1 MGSNSIQ
8 FTDCQRRVHNRCT
21 GVKGSLCKACKSF
34 ICSVCLCLTD
44 NEAMSCVEIG
54 DGSSVEIVDVFCY
67 LGYSLSV
74 DGDTDA
80 AVTAWIHSGWFKF
93 RSLTSFLTPQM
104 FLVVVRK
111 SL

>member
-1 MGSNSIQ
+1 MQ
-8 FTDCQRRVHNRCT
+8 CQCVCPTDSEVN
-21 GVKGSLCKACKSF
+21 
-34 ICSVCLCLTD
+34 
-44 NEAMSCVEIG
+44 SCVEIG

-74 DGDTDA
+74 DGDADA

-93 RSLTSFLTPQM
+93 RSLASSHCQRC